1 MIGSNTEV
9 RFVTVGATTFRVGL
23 HGEGPP
29 LLMMAGIGGN
39 IEMWEPLADR
49 LPGRRLIMFDAPG
62 AGRTDPLDHSAP
74 MREVAGLV
82 AGLLNALGCDRADVL
97 GHSFGGTLAQQFARD
112 HPGSVRR
119 LVLAA
124 TVPGLGG
131 LQNPAR
137 PMQLLSMVATREPE
151 RRRARMARLLGGR
164 SERDPD
170 VLAVYERNREANPAS
185 LGGYR
190 HQLRTISG
198 WSSLPFLRSLK
209 MPTLILAGGQD
220 PMVPTVNSRLF
231 CWLMP
236 DARRYVLADAGHL
249 LLLDQPE
256 DVAPEI
262 DRFLSAPGDSAPLT
276 PH

>member
-1 MIGSNTEV
+1 MIGPDTEV
-9 RFVTVGATTFRVGL
+9 RFVTVEDTTFRVGL

-29 LLMMAGIGGN
+29 LLMMSGIGGN
-39 IEMWEPLADR
+39 IEMWEPLIER

-62 AGRTDPLDHSAP
+62 AGRTDPLDHPARMSELA
-74 MREVAGLV
+74 ELV
-82 AGLLNALGCDRADVL
+82 AGLLHAVDCDRVDVL
-97 GHSFGGTLAQQFARD
+97 GHSFGGTLAQEFAHQYPR
-112 HPGSVRR
+112 SVRR

-124 TVPGLGG
+124 TIPGLGG

-137 PMQLLSMVATREPE
+137 PVQLLSMVATREPE

-164 SERDPD
+164 SGRDPE
-170 VLAVYERNREANPAS
+170 VLAIYERNREANPAS

-198 WSSLPFLRSLK
+198 WSSLPFLGSLK
-209 MPTLILAGGQD
+209 MPTLILAGGRD
-220 PMVPTVNSRLF
+220 PMAPPVNARLF

-236 DARRYVLADAGHL
+236 DARRYVLSDAGHL

-256 DVAPEI
+256 DVAPLI
-262 DRFLSAPGDSAPLT
+262 DRFLSEPANGRQ
-276 PH
+276 